1 MRLKE
6 NLPKS
11 NSHIDKKINSSKK
24 IIKKEVINLNKNKK
38 FSKSPNIKRNLSK
51 NKERI
56 KIIEKE
62 NQNSLHYSNGN
73 VNNYSAEIITNKFG
87 EKNKRTKK
95 KGNIINMMRQKSTN
109 YKSNNNNNINNKNK
123 MHNNYIEKRN
133 KNSNKLVENKR
144 QKPVITNKNKEININ
159 NKKKELV
166 RAQTSSN
173 KINKTKAIKMKRASN
188 INEINKRQNYTVVN
202 QIKNPIKYYPSYQGN
217 PQYVN
222 KNYNYSYNY
231 NYVQGNNLINPYNRN
246 ADINININPG
256 LTNND
261 LIYDQMDVIK
271 SQQQYLTEDGNLIN
285 KFKGLT
291 RDSVSK
297 QIYTPV
303 IENIIQSKVNYLNK
317 LQDNIIEYKKLLYN
331 YKE

>member
-1 MRLKE
+1 ME
-6 NLPKS
+6 
-11 NSHIDKKINSSKK
+11 KKISSSKK
-24 IIKKEVINLNKNKK
+24 IIKKETINLNKNKK
-38 FSKSPNIKRNLSK
+38 FSKSPNIKRNMSK

-56 KIIEKE
+56 KIIEKD
-62 NQNSLHYSNGN
+62 NQNSWHYSNGN
-73 VNNYSAEIITNKFG
+73 VNNYSAELIVNKFG
-87 EKNKRTKK
+87 AKNKSTKK
-95 KGNIINMMRQKSTN
+95 KGNIITMMRQKSPN
-109 YKSNNNNNINNKNK
+109 YKSNNNNNNNNNNRNK
-123 MHNNYIEKRN
+123 VHNNYIEKKSKNNN
-133 KNSNKLVENKR
+133 KPVENKR
-144 QKPVITNKNKEININ
+144 PKPVITNKNKEIKLNT
-159 NKKKELV
+159 KKKELV

-173 KINKTKAIKMKRASN
+173 KINKTKAIKMKRGSN
-188 INEINKRQNYTVVN
+188 INEINKRQNYTVIN

-222 KNYNYSYNY
+222 QNYNYSYNY
-231 NYVQGNNLINPYNRN
+231 NYLQGNNLINPYNKN
-246 ADINININPG
+246 AGINIDINPG
-256 LTNND
+256 LMNND

-291 RDSVSK
+291 KDSVSK